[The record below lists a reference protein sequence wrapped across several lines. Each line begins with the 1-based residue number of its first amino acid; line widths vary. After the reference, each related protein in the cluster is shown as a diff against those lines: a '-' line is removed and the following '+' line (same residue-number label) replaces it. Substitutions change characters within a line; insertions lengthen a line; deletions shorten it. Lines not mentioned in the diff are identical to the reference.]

1 MQKSANN
8 KMVAIMLFVVL
19 IVVGLVAYY
28 VIYLRR
34 MLHYRYN
41 MEQVLT
47 INQTVFSASVYGETP
62 EKTSEICSRTVDT
75 LFRDINELITIEN
88 KTYGIC
94 RETGKLIPKERLRA
108 VPHAT
113 LSIEAK
119 NSGKK

>member
-34 MLHYRYN
+34 MPHYRYN

-47 INQTVFSASVYGETP
+47 INQTVFSV
-62 EKTSEICSRTVDT
+62 CLWR
-75 LFRDINELITIEN
+75 
-88 KTYGIC
+88 
-94 RETGKLIPKERLRA
+94 
-108 VPHAT
+108 
-113 LSIEAK
+113 
-119 NSGKK
+119 NS